1 MSDDSD
7 DSDNKDAAA
16 AARDTYRQLL
26 VAWNERDAR
35 TFSAL
40 FDADGVMIGYD
51 GSSADGAEAILDHLG
66 PIFENHPTATYL
78 AHVIDARQIG
88 SGLVMV
94 RAMAG
99 MVPPGENQV
108 NPAVNA
114 LHTVLLRTGNGDPS
128 IVLFQNTP
136 AQYHGRQ
143 DLSDEHLK
151 TLEPQHAAGE
161 VLT

>member
-1 MSDDSD
+1 MPNDPVSE
-7 DSDNKDAAA
+7 DAAT
-16 AARDTYRQLL
+16 AARATYRQLL

-35 TFSAL
+35 TFSTL
-40 FDADGVMIGYD
+40 FGADGVMIGYD
-51 GSSADGAEAILDHLG
+51 GSSAEGAEAIVDHLE
-66 PIFENHPTATYL
+66 PIFTNHPTATYL
-78 AHVIDARQIG
+78 AHVIDVREIG

-108 NPAVNA
+108 NPSVNA
-114 LHTVLLRTGNGDPS
+114 LHTVLLRTSDGEPS

-151 TLEPQHAAGE
+151 TLETQHTAGE
-161 VLT
+161 VLS

>member
-1 MSDDSD
+1 MVTDSD
-7 DSDNKDAAA
+7 RDDATA
-16 AARDTYRQLL
+16 AARDAYRQLL

-35 TFSAL
+35 AFSAL
-40 FDADGVMIGYD
+40 FDTDGVMIGYD
-51 GSSADGAEAILDHLG
+51 GSSAEGRDEILGHLD

-78 AHVIDARQIG
+78 AHVTDLREIG
-88 SGLVMV
+88 GGLVML

-108 NPAVNA
+108 NPSVNA
-114 LHTVLLRTGNGDPS
+114 LHTALVRTVSGRPS

-143 DLSDEHLK
+143 DLSDEHLR
-151 TLEPQHAAGE
+151 TLEPQLAAGE
-161 VLT
+161 VLS